1 MTEFDYRKMVRESVE
16 DDPETRKIKEDHLK
30 HIAEISKH
38 LTEESEYEHLSRDE
52 FESELIKKYHF
63 KATKDTEDL
72 YYYDDNQGIFVKGGE
87 WMIKRESLNSTL
99 GLLPPQWNKSRPILS
114 GAIMST
120 GQILILRLNGFVART
135 LW

>member
-52 FESELIKKYHF
+52 FESELIKK
-63 KATKDTEDL
+63 
-72 YYYDDNQGIFVKGGE
+72 
-87 WMIKRESLNSTL
+87 
-99 GLLPPQWNKSRPILS
+99 LPFQSD
-114 GAIMST
+114 
-120 GQILILRLNGFVART
+120 
-135 LW
+135 

>member
-52 FESELIKKYHF
+52 FEAELIKKYHF

-72 YYYDDNQGIFVKGGE
+72 YYYDDNQGIFVNGGE
-87 WMIKRESLNSTL
+87 WMIKKENL
-99 GLLPPQWNKSRPILS
+99 
-114 GAIMST
+114 
-120 GQILILRLNGFVART
+120 
-135 LW
+135 